1 MKLAYFAHDLA
12 DAAIHRR
19 VRLLSR
25 SADITLLGFRRTA
38 EPVQVVSGLQAVDL
52 GRTFDAKLVRRVSS
66 VARAALDVGTWQKHV
81 EGADVVMARQLEML
95 ALAALAR
102 RRVAPRAALVYE
114 CLDIHRL
121 MIGRGSISAGLRS
134 LERRLLRG
142 CDLLAV
148 SSPAFVSEYFA
159 SPNFSPNPA
168 ACPPSVLVENKV
180 LASEVPPGEAAHR
193 NNGPPIIGPP
203 WRIGWFGVI
212 RCRRSLHLLSALCL
226 ALPGQVEVVI
236 RGRVSQN
243 VIPDF
248 DAVVAASP
256 GMSFLGSYNRHT
268 DLSAIYRAVHFN
280 WVMDF
285 YETPGN
291 SDWLLPNRLYEG
303 SIYGAVPIA
312 LASVES
318 GRWLARH
325 GYDILLNEPLEETL
339 PTAFRGLGA
348 ATYLEARR
356 KLGGIAQADL
366 VQDDTDVTGGFA
378 AVLAELNSGR
388 NGDLSA
394 PGNRRAKL
402 SAGRFEE
409 PPRYSGTAA

>member
-12 DAAIHRR
+12 DAAVHRR

-25 SADITLLGFRRTA
+25 SAEITLLGFRRTE
-38 EPVQVVSGLQAVDL
+38 EPVSLVSGVRAVDL

-66 VARAALDVGTWQKHV
+66 VARAAIAVRTWQQHV
-81 EGADVVMARQLEML
+81 EGADIVMARQLEML

-102 RRVAPRAALVYE
+102 RRAAPRAALVYE

-121 MIGRGSISAGLRS
+121 MIGHNSISAGLRS
-134 LERRLLRG
+134 LERRLLRD

-148 SSPAFVSEYFA
+148 SSPAFISEYFA
-159 SPNFSPNPA
+159 SPSFSANPA
-168 ACPPSVLVENKV
+168 ACPASVLVENKV
-180 LASEVPPGEAAHR
+180 LASEISPDEAAHG
-193 NNGPPIIGPP
+193 NDGPPIGPP

-212 RCRRSLHLLSALCL
+212 RCRRSLHLLSALCQ
-226 ALPGQVEVVI
+226 ALPGQVEVAI

-248 DAVVAASP
+248 DAVVAATP

-268 DLSAIYRAVHFN
+268 DLPDIYRAVHFN

-303 SIYGAVPIA
+303 SVYGSVPIA

-325 GYDILLNEPLEETL
+325 GCDVLLNEPLTEAL
-339 PTAFRGLGA
+339 PALFRCMDATA
-348 ATYLEARR
+348 YMEARHKIR
-356 KLGGIAQADL
+356 GIALVDL
-366 VQDDTDVTGGFA
+366 VEDDADVDSGFA
-378 AVLAELNSGR
+378 AVLAQIDSAR
-388 NGDLSA
+388 NGGRPAADSHYA
-394 PGNRRAKL
+394 GDQFERRPG
-402 SAGRFEE
+402 
-409 PPRYSGTAA
+409 YSETVA